1 MAKDITNLAAS
12 VRQRLRN
19 LSLEK
24 QRDFGLVLVNYGL
37 ERLIYRLVQSRHR
50 DQFVLKG
57 GMLVTVWTGDDHRTT
72 RDADFLG
79 FGELDEER
87 LCEIFADIM
96 TIKGN
101 DGLMFDVEQLTAAA
115 IREDNVYGGVRL
127 KTVAMLD
134 GARIP
139 ITIDVGLGDA
149 LTQPEHVIDYPSLL
163 GTPIPN
169 IRAYPPE
176 TVIAEKFQAIVAL
189 GIVNGR
195 MKDYYDL
202 WTIPAVLDLDE
213 ASLTQAIAATFA
225 RRETA
230 VPVDAP
236 EGLTDAFAKD
246 LLKVRQW
253 RAYTDSIGID
263 SVPLSEVTAQI
274 WSTLRPSCERLADRR
289 T

>member
-19 LSLEK
+19 LLLEK

-96 TIKGN
+96 TINGN

-115 IREDNVYGGVRL
+115 IRDVHGGDKAGHWIVGGVP
-127 KTVAMLD
+127 M
-134 GARIP
+134 
-139 ITIDVGLGDA
+139 
-149 LTQPEHVIDYPSLL
+149 
-163 GTPIPN
+163 
-169 IRAYPPE
+169 RA
-176 TVIAEKFQAIVAL
+176 V
-189 GIVNGR
+189 
-195 MKDYYDL
+195 
-202 WTIPAVLDLDE
+202 
-213 ASLTQAIAATFA
+213 
-225 RRETA
+225 
-230 VPVDAP
+230 
-236 EGLTDAFAKD
+236 
-246 LLKVRQW
+246 
-253 RAYTDSIGID
+253 
-263 SVPLSEVTAQI
+263 
-274 WSTLRPSCERLADRR
+274 
-289 T
+289 